1 MVITAAIDRKNKLKE
16 ELSGKFVFLKMM
28 AAGLINYLAINV
40 QFINSKNMLD
50 IKTLAVRDTQA
61 QHSSEFLRH
70 TLETVLINSI

>member
-1 MVITAAIDRKNKLKE
+1 MNGCTRHRV
-16 ELSGKFVFLKMM
+16 G
-28 AAGLINYLAINV
+28 YLALNV

-70 TLETVLINSI
+70 TLETVPKEFDLKKQ